1 MTVIAQAQGV
11 HPLYAGTDT
20 PIGVDEGGTHWAISY
35 QGGGQKRAVLVA
47 TFTSGA
53 SLEFKIPATG
63 ITKSGSVAAFTIPDF
78 GNAQW
83 VTYAEHV
90 KFEVRFPA
98 GPPKVQ
104 TISTNIARLG
114 CDLVSDD
121 EGGLTVLASGVKVGA
136 LPRPWLD
143 YTPDGSED
151 RTRVWLNWTVAE
163 PQMSLTLPT
172 LTASEWQTAVLDPT
186 VVTSSTAGTA
196 TAYSNQ
202 RKIDRTSNGVL
213 WSMFWD
219 GTSTTGTSMDFY
231 YSTDDGATWARGGEF
246 GFAGTGTTYVPNGS
260 LFIDL
265 DPDTGDEYAH
275 VAYKDRHNGY
285 IYYRRGTPN
294 AARTTWTWSA
304 ATLLAS
310 HVDSNYPDVVAHRE
324 GAGWVT
330 HVSFSF
336 ISGAANYVLYSRVTI
351 ASDGGVTVGN
361 GGLGNAVG
369 PAGANGILAGSYD
382 NGNHTW
388 PSVDFNHTGDSKTV
402 AGSTPHLY
410 VAWSAGATGAGKGIR
425 FKKATYSG
433 GSWTWGTERE
443 IDSASFANVG
453 RISSVFDGTQ
463 VVIAYA
469 DSQSTSAIKIRERNA
484 ADTTT
489 TTHTPTAL
497 SDGVVTGLTIAY
509 DNDKNIHLGAV
520 GATSADPKVL
530 KYDRAAGTWGAWEAL
545 AATTTQADT
554 LTAGRFA
561 DTSVDLLYTSGT
573 GSPYSVTHA
582 AVPLVTDQHES
593 GGAAASISAV
603 SSGAGVPEEL
613 ASRGAAASVTV
624 ATSGA
629 GSPSEAVSRGASAT
643 TTVTTTGAGQAVE
656 TVATGAAAIIGVS
669 ATGAGT
675 GTEAATSSA
684 ATSVTVTTTG
694 DGNAATE
701 NSSGS
706 SARVTISAT
715 GAGVARENVTGG
727 SGATVVIVTT
737 GGTAEPQAE
746 SGGASATIQI
756 TAYTGSA
763 ATERASAGA
772 TALVTIH
779 TTGRGTGGDPTARD
793 LSITAKLDPA
803 RMRATLDRD
812 RMYATLNPDRLAA
825 RMEAQ

>member
-1 MTVIAQAQGV
+1 MTVIAQAQGI
-11 HPLYAGTDT
+11 HPHFAGTDT
-20 PIGVDEGGTHWAISY
+20 PIGVDEAGTRWAISY
-35 QGGGQKRAVLVA
+35 KGRNAILAASFEG
-47 TFTSGA
+47 GA
-53 SLEFKIPATG
+53 SLEFKIPTSG
-63 ITKSGSVAAFTIPDF
+63 VNKSGSVAAFTIPDF
-78 GNAQW
+78 GDAQW

-114 CDLVSDD
+114 CDLVSDG

-151 RTRVWLNWTVAE
+151 RTRVWLSWTVAE

-186 VVTSSTAGTA
+186 VITSSTAGTA

-202 RKIDRTSNGVL
+202 RKLDRCQNGVL

-231 YSTDDGATWARGGEF
+231 YSTDDGATWTDGGGF
-246 GFAGTGTTYVPNGS
+246 GFAATGTTYTPNGS
-260 LFIDL
+260 FFIDL
-265 DPDTGDEYAH
+265 DDNAH
-275 VAYKDRHNGY
+275 VVYKDRSNGDP
-285 IYYRRGTPN
+285 YYRRGTPN
-294 AARTTWTWSA
+294 TERTAWTWSA
-304 ATLLAS
+304 ALAINGS
-310 HVDSNYPDVVAHRE
+310 PFFDYCDVVAHRE
-324 GAGWVT
+324 GTGWT
-330 HVSFSF
+330 AHVVMSYLESST
-336 ISGAANYVLYSRVTI
+336 INNVYYSRVTI
-351 ASDGGVTVGN
+351 TSSGGISATGVASIG
-361 GGLGNAVG
+361 
-369 PAGANGILAGSYD
+369 GSYAT
-382 NGNHTW
+382 NAHLY
-388 PSVDFNHTGDSKTV
+388 PSIDFNHTGDGKTV
-402 AGSTPHLY
+402 AGGTPHLY
-410 VAWSAGATGAGKGIR
+410 TAWSAGATGAGKGIR
-425 FKKATYSG
+425 LRKATYSA
-433 GSWTWGTERE
+433 GSWTWGTEQE
-443 IDSASFANVG
+443 IDSASFANAG
-453 RISSVFDGTQ
+453 RISSAFDGTR

-469 DSQSTSAIKIRERNA
+469 DSASTSAIKIRERDA

-489 TTHTPTAL
+489 TTRTPTAL

-509 DNDKNIHLGAV
+509 DSDKNIHLGAV
-520 GATSADPKVL
+520 GATSADPKVV

-545 AATTTQADT
+545 SATTTQADT
-554 LTAGRFA
+554 LSARRFA

-573 GSPYSVTHA
+573 GSPYSVTYG
-582 AVPLVTDQHES
+582 AVALVAPSQDES
-593 GGAAASISAV
+593 GGAAATVTVAT
-603 SSGAGVPEEL
+603 SGAGVAGEQ
-613 ASRGAAASVTV
+613 ASGGAGASVTV

-629 GSPSEAVSRGASAT
+629 GSPSEEVSRGAAVAT
-643 TTVTTTGAGQAVE
+643 TITTSGAGQAVE
-656 TVATGAAAIIGVS
+656 TVATGAP
-669 ATGAGT
+669 ATITATSSGAGT
-675 GTEAATSSA
+675 GTEAAASSA
-684 ATSVTVTTTG
+684 ATSVTVTATG
-694 DGNAATE
+694 DGDAATE
-701 NSSGS
+701 GS
-706 SARVTISAT
+706 RGARATVTISAT

-763 ATERASAGA
+763 ATERASAG
-772 TALVTIH
+772 TTTLVTVH
-779 TTGRGTGGDPTARD
+779 TTGRGTGGDPAARD

>member
-1 MTVIAQAQGV
+1 MTVIAQAQGI
-11 HPLYAGTDT
+11 HPLFAGTDT
-20 PIGVDEGGTHWAISY
+20 PIGVDEAGTRWAISY

-47 TFTSGA
+47 TFASGA

-63 ITKSGSVAAFTIPDF
+63 ITKTGSVAAFTILDF
-78 GNAQW
+78 GDAQW

-114 CDLVSDD
+114 CDLVSDG
-121 EGGLTVLASGVKVGA
+121 EGGLTVLSGGVKVGA

-151 RTRVWLNWTVAE
+151 RTRVWLSWTVAE

-202 RKIDRTSNGVL
+202 RKVDRTSNGVL
-213 WSMFWD
+213 WAVSDSGSAQEFR
-219 GTSTTGTSMDFY
+219 
-231 YSTDDGATWARGGEF
+231 YSTDEGATWTLDSSF
-246 GFAGTGTTYVPNGS
+246 GVSGNAS
-260 LFIDL
+260 IFIDA
-265 DPDTGDEYAH
+265 DDNMHH
-275 VAYKDRHNGY
+275 VAQRTGASQLDYRHGV
-285 IYYRRGTPN
+285 PN
-294 AARTTWTWSA
+294 AARTAYTWTY
-304 ATLLAS
+304 LLIS
-310 HVDSNYPDVVAHRE
+310 SGGSTDFPDVVAHRE
-324 GAGWVT
+324 GTGWKAHIVYSYQSST
-330 HVSFSF
+330 INRATYDRVG
-336 ISGAANYVLYSRVTI
+336 IAADGTLTKETSGLTI
-351 ASDGGVTVGN
+351 G
-361 GGLGNAVG
+361 
-369 PAGANGILAGSYD
+369 GSYSNSID
-382 NGNHTW
+382 TY
-388 PSVDFNHTGDSKTV
+388 PSIDFNHTGDGKTV
-402 AGSTPHLY
+402 AGGTPHLY
-410 VAWSAGATGAGKGIR
+410 VAWSAGATGSGKGIR

-443 IDSASFANVG
+443 IDSASFANAG
-453 RISSVFDGTQ
+453 RISTAFDGTQ

-469 DSQSTSAIKIRERNA
+469 DSASTSAIKIRERDA

-489 TTHTPTAL
+489 AARTPTAL
-497 SDGVVTGLTIAY
+497 SDGVVTGLTVAY

-520 GATSADPKVL
+520 GATSADPKAL

-545 AATTTQADT
+545 AATTAQADT
-554 LTAGRFA
+554 LTARRFA

-573 GSPYSVTHA
+573 GSPYSVTYA

-593 GGAAASISAV
+593 GGAAATISV
-603 SSGAGVPEEL
+603 GPSGAGIAGEQ
-613 ASRGAAASVTV
+613 ASGGAGASVTT

-629 GSPSEAVSRGASAT
+629 GSPSEGVSRGAAAT
-643 TTVTTTGAGQAVE
+643 TTVTTAGAGQAVE
-656 TVATGAAAIIGVS
+656 TVATGAAATVNLS

-684 ATSVTVTTTG
+684 ATSVTVTTAG
-694 DGNAATE
+694 GGEAATE
-701 NSSGS
+701 SSRGAS
-706 SARVTISAT
+706 TSVTIIAT
-715 GAGVARENVTGG
+715 GAGVAREHVTGG
-727 SGATVVIVTT
+727 SGATVVIVAT
-737 GGTAEPQAE
+737 GGVAEPQAE
-746 SGGASATIQI
+746 SGGASATVQI
-756 TAYTGSA
+756 TAFTGSA

-772 TALVTIH
+772 ASIVTVH
-779 TTGRGTGGDPTARD
+779 TTGRGAGGDPVARD
-793 LSITAKLDPA
+793 LTITAKLDPA